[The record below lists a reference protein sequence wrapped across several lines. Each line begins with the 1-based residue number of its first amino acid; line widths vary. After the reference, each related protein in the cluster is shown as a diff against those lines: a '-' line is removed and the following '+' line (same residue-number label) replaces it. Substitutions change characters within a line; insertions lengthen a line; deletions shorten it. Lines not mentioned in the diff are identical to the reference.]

1 MFLTN
6 CFVQNKNKLTR
17 LINPKQ
23 INLYVC
29 RPLQGLKLKPPFQ
42 DFELDPFSWK
52 MYHALY
58 SCVLFNLYV
67 KKR

>member
-29 RPLQGLKLKPPFQ
+29 RPLQGLKPPFQ

-58 SCVLFNLYV
+58 S
-67 KKR
+67 